1 MSDVL
6 AKIKPI
12 ASERKWANSGLAYLC
27 IGVLLNTLVWA
38 GALLYLK
45 RADPSYVSNWG
56 VLVLGGNADV
66 NVSLPGTG
74 SASAD
79 AGGRTKIAADAR
91 TDYVYIATSPDVL
104 NAAAEKAGIESE
116 DFSAPEIVVDKNTAI
131 MSFAIEGATP
141 ELAQDKGQAL
151 YAVLNERVEELRNSE
166 VDRRNQDN
174 QVALERAQQKVD
186 AAQEELANY
195 LANSGF
201 NSDQQLEGLATGIES
216 LRQLRSQYSAQA
228 AGLDGR
234 ITQLNSNVDVG
245 AQQDI
250 TDSYSLQGDPVY
262 QQLFGT
268 YGRLSAEFSEVS
280 GQLGAQHPLVVAK
293 RAELGSAQ
301 AALQQRGSFLLGR
314 SVDQATLVRIAP
326 LGIDPQTS
334 IVRGEIFRESVVN
347 QADRESLLSQ
357 NQSLAE
363 EINQMEAR
371 LGQLSQEK
379 FVVDRLRQNL
389 QLSEAIFTS
398 TLARLDLN
406 EEDIYSLYPPIQ
418 LVTEPSLPNE
428 GDRVSPSAKTV
439 LLGALAGSF
448 VITLGL
454 LLYWY
459 EKRDRDSLE
468 NEQLPSWLSS

>member
-6 AKIKPI
+6 AKIKPQ
-12 ASERKWANSGLAYLC
+12 AADRKWATSGFAFLC
-27 IGVLLNTLVWA
+27 VGVLLNTIVWA

-45 RADPSYVSNWG
+45 RAEPSYVSKWG

-104 NAAAEKAGIESE
+104 NEAAKQVELESYE
-116 DFSAPEIVVDKNTAI
+116 FGRPEIVVDKNTAI
-131 MSFAIEGATP
+131 MSFSIEGDSP
-141 ELAQDKGQAL
+141 ELAQEKGQAL
-151 YAVLNERVEELRNSE
+151 YTVLNERVEQLRTGE
-166 VDRRNQDN
+166 VDRRNEDN
-174 QVALERAQQKVD
+174 QVALERARQKVD
-186 AAQEELANY
+186 AAQAELANY

-201 NSDQQLEGLATGIES
+201 SSDQQLEGLATGIEA
-216 LRQLRSQYSAQA
+216 LRQQRSQYAAQA
-228 AGLDGR
+228 AGLNGR
-234 ITQLNSNVDVG
+234 ISQINSNVDPG

-250 TDSYSLQGDPVY
+250 TDSYSLQGDPAY
-262 QQLFGT
+262 QQLFDT

-280 GQLGAQHPLVVAK
+280 GQLGARHPLVLAK
-293 RAELGSAQ
+293 GAELGSAQ

-334 IVRGEIFRESVVN
+334 ILRGELFRESVVN
-347 QADRESLLSQ
+347 QADRESLISQ
-357 NQSLAE
+357 NQTLAS

-389 QLSEAIFTS
+389 QLAEAIFTS

-428 GDRVSPSAKTV
+428 GDRVSPSAKTI

-448 VITLGL
+448 IITLGL

-459 EKRDRDSLE
+459 EKRDRDPLE